1 MGDVTVRTEIAAPAA
16 VIYDLVADMPRMGR
30 WSPECERVEWT
41 GGHTAPAVGATFTGH
56 NRNGR
61 RSWSTHGTVT
71 VADRGREFT
80 FEVRSVLNLPV
91 SRWSYRF
98 EPGDGSVCRV
108 AESTEDRRGGLI
120 TTLGRIVTGIDDR
133 GERNRQTMTTTLER
147 LREAAESS
155 AASPARAPSN

>member
-1 MGDVTVRTEIAAPAA
+1 MGDVTVVAGIAAPAEA
-16 VIYDLVADMPRMGR
+16 IYDLVADMPRMGE
-30 WSPECERVEWT
+30 WSPECERVEWI
-41 GGHTAPAVGATFTGH
+41 GAATAAAVGVGFRGH

-98 EPGDGSVCRV
+98 DADRGVCRV
-108 AESTEDRRGGLI
+108 TERTEDRRGWLI
-120 TTLGRIVTGIDDR
+120 RTLGRLATGVADR
-133 GERNRQTMTTTLER
+133 QSRNRQTMTQTLER
-147 LREAAESS
+147 LRVAAEAAAGVEIT
-155 AASPARAPSN
+155 PAG

>member
-16 VIYDLVADMPRMGR
+16 AIYDLVADMPAMGR

-41 GGHTAPAVGATFTGH
+41 GGATGPAVGATFTGH
-56 NRNGR
+56 NRNGGR
-61 RSWSTHGTVT
+61 QWSTHGTVT

-98 EPGDGSVCRV
+98 EPGRDGVCRV
-108 AESTEDRRGGLI
+108 AESTEDRRGRLI
-120 TTLGRIVTGIDDR
+120 KTLGAFVTGISDR
-133 GERNRQTMTTTLER
+133 EDRNRQTMTTTLER
-147 LREAAESS
+147 LRVAAETGGRP
-155 AASPARAPSN
+155 PAE

>member
-1 MGDVTVRTEIAAPAA
+1 MGDVTVRTEIAAPAET
-16 VIYDLVADMPRMGR
+16 IYDLVADMPRMGR

-41 GGHTAPAVGATFTGH
+41 GGYDAPKLGATFTGH

-71 VADRGREFT
+71 VADRGREFS

-98 EPGDGSVCRV
+98 EAADNGVCRV
-108 AESTEDRRGGLI
+108 VESTEDRRGSLI
-120 TTLGRIVTGIDDR
+120 KTLGRLATGINDR

-147 LREAAESS
+147 LRVAAESGVS
-155 AASPARAPSN
+155 ATSGARGD

>member
-1 MGDVTVRTEIAAPAA
+1 MADVTVRAEIAAPAE
-16 VIYDLVADMPRMGR
+16 VIYDLVADLPNMGR

-41 GGHTAPAVGATFTGH
+41 GGRTAPQVGATFTGH

-98 EPGDGSVCRV
+98 ETADGVCHV
-108 AESTEDRRGGLI
+108 AESTKDRRGALMR
-120 TTLGRIVTGIDDR
+120 TLGRLATGIGDR
-133 GERNRQTMTTTLER
+133 AERNRQTMTTTLER
-147 LREAAESS
+147 LRVAAESPG
-155 AASPARAPSN
+155 AATSRAPDD